1 MKQFSKKWVRKDKL
15 SREWTS
21 FIVNPNA
28 QTGKNST
35 LYKTH
40 KPRIPV
46 RLLTTGCNPTI
57 QNLAIFVGKHC
68 PKLTGNIP
76 TKINGSYHLID
87 ILETMNAKGI
97 ADNAILVS
105 FDILN
110 MFPSIGNN
118 RHVAAGKKHWSW
130 LTN

>member
-1 MKQFSKKWVRKDKL
+1 MGKKRQVISKERA
-15 SREWTS
+15 S
-21 FIVNPNA
+21 FIVNPNP
-28 QTGKNST
+28 QPGKNST

-40 KPRIPV
+40 KPSIPV

-76 TKINGSYHLID
+76 TKISDSYHLID

-105 FDILN
+105 FDIVN
-110 MFPSIGNN
+110 MFPSIDNN
-118 RHVAAGKKHWSW
+118 RHDAAGKKRCSW

>member
-1 MKQFSKKWVRKDKL
+1 MGKKRQVISKERA
-15 SREWTS
+15 S
-21 FIVNPNA
+21 FIVNPNP
-28 QTGKNST
+28 QPGKNST

-40 KPRIPV
+40 KPSIPV

-76 TKINGSYHLID
+76 TKTNGSYHLID